1 MEMDLLIHNVR
12 VWDDKPLM
20 DIGIKDGK
28 IAAIE
33 EGLEAS
39 AKEAIDAEGRAV
51 IPGMVEPL
59 SLIHI

>member
-20 DIGIKDGK
+20 DIGIK
-28 IAAIE
+28 
-33 EGLEAS
+33 
-39 AKEAIDAEGRAV
+39 
-51 IPGMVEPL
+51 L